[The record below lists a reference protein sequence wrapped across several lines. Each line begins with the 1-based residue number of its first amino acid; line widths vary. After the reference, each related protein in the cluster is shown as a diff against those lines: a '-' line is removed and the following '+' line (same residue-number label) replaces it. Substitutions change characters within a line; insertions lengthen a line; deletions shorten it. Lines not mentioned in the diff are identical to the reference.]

1 MDLIPKEVWT
11 NKMHEYN
18 VNHYMDLYAEGGRK
32 NVIRWKCLS
41 TLYKDLDFNPPLV
54 AFLILHHALKPMLQ
68 LHYKDIY
75 KVCVQSSMQ
84 YAEIAYLH
92 QFTILKFTINASRI
106 A

>member
-54 AFLILHHALKPMLQ
+54 AFFNITPCTETNVAIELQ
-68 LHYKDIY
+68 RHL
-75 KVCVQSSMQ
+75 
-84 YAEIAYLH
+84 
-92 QFTILKFTINASRI
+92 
-106 A
+106 